1 MKVLRCDVTLGVFTF
16 GMFGSIKTN
25 PGAITSVSV
34 VYLNKCKLY
43 Y

>member
-1 MKVLRCDVTLGVFTF
+1 MKVLRCDVTLGVFTL

-25 PGAITSVSV
+25 PGAVTSINV
-34 VYLNKCKLY
+34 VHLNKCKCY